1 MRSFYTIN
9 YTFFSN
15 FVSALRTTWNVLIRK
30 NAPFF
35 GIPLFLIN
43 AYYLSKN
50 RPSAGPTTINS
61 TPIKAPC
68 NLSLPAGAQ
77 SIRAGL
83 PKVFSVISPKTD
95 LLMYKD

>member
-15 FVSALRTTWNVLIRK
+15 FVSTLRTTWNVLIRK
-30 NAPFF
+30 NTPFF
-35 GIPLFLIN
+35 GIPLFFIN

-50 RPSAGPTTINS
+50 GPSAGPLTINS

-68 NLSLPAGAQ
+68 DLSLPAGPQ
-77 SIRAGL
+77 PIRAGL
-83 PKVFSVISPKTD
+83 AKSFFSYQSET
-95 LLMYKD
+95 